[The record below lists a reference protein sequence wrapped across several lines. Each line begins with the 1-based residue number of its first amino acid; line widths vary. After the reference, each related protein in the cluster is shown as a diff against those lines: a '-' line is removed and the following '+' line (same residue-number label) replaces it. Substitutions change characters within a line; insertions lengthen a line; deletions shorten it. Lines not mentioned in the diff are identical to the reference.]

1 MQFDADEDEEP
12 FFKPQVM
19 QTEPIPTSQPRSQQQ
34 PPRTPPPTSTD
45 SGTAPTSAT
54 EQQQVPSSP
63 ETPRGNGNLASS
75 SEIDPHGK
83 AAAVAAAMSAEQEE
97 D

>member
-19 QTEPIPTSQPRSQQQ
+19 QTEPIPTSQPQSQQQ
-34 PPRTPPPTSTD
+34 PPKTPPPTS
-45 SGTAPTSAT
+45 SGGGGSAPSSASK
-54 EQQQVPSSP
+54 QQHTPSSP
-63 ETPRGNGNLASS
+63 ETPRGNGDSGESDL
-75 SEIDPHGK
+75 HGK
-83 AAAVAAAMSAEQEE
+83 AAAVAAAMSAEQE

>member
-19 QTEPIPTSQPRSQQQ
+19 QTEPIPTSQPHSQQQ
-34 PPRTPPPTSTD
+34 RPKTPPPPSAGGD
-45 SGTAPTSAT
+45 SAPSSASK
-54 EQQQVPSSP
+54 QQHTPSSP
-63 ETPRGNGNLASS
+63 ETPRGNGDLGSG
-75 SEIDPHGK
+75 SESDLHGK
-83 AAAVAAAMSAEQEE
+83 AAAVAAAMSAEQE